1 MFCPKCGAE
10 YNEGVLICADCDI
23 PLVPVVPEKRRTKD
37 IDFVSVVRTFNPQDI
52 AIIESLLEESGIEYY
67 IQGATSMTTYPLIDP
82 ANVLVVKAQAD
93 EARELLKDL
102 DLKFYFFKADKDEN
116 GEKDNDSLE

>member
-1 MFCPKCGAE
+1 MFCPKCRAE
-10 YNEGVLICADCDI
+10 YKEGVVECYDCGV
-23 PLVPVVPEKRRTKD
+23 PLVPELPEKRQTKD
-37 IDFVSVVRTFNPQDI
+37 VDFVSVVQTFNPQDV

-67 IQGATSMTTYPLIDP
+67 IQGATSITTNPLIDP
-82 ANVLVVKAQAD
+82 AHVMVVKAQAD

-116 GEKDNDSLE
+116 GEKENDSLE

>member
-1 MFCPKCGAE
+1 MFCPKCKAE
-10 YNEGVLICADCDI
+10 YNAGVVQCFDCGV
-23 PLVPVVPEKRRTKD
+23 PLVEALPEKRQTRD

-67 IQGATSMTTYPLIDP
+67 IQGETSMTTYPLVDP
-82 ANVLVVKAQAD
+82 ASVMVVKAQAD
-93 EARELLKDL
+93 EARELLRDL